1 MYELMDFD
9 QSAGTYIPPSGPIIP
24 DAMDC
29 MRCGMCLS
37 SCPTYQLTQD
47 EQEGPRQRVR
57 TLSRLLVGQETLS
70 NEAVEHL
77 QNCLQCRAC
86 EAVCPSKM
94 DYGELFDQAQL
105 QLASPETRHFYGRI
119 ALNLVAK
126 KRWFKSV
133 LPLVKFFQLSG
144 LQALS
149 RKLGILALIGLSR
162 ADNIAPVPT
171 LKCLKPNYPVAEKR
185 GVVALFSGCLSD
197 HFDRQTL
204 NDAIQVLNAL
214 GYEVLVPERQSCC
227 GAMHLHNGE
236 AENAKQLMR
245 HNLKVFNAL
254 SMQAV
259 IYCATGCGSQLQEY
273 QHILANDEQE
283 LLAFQSKL
291 QEVSEFINHNWP
303 ANLALEP
310 CAKEVLVHEP
320 CSQRNVLKN
329 QSAVYAMLSRIPE
342 LDVRELAENNLC
354 CGAAGSYM
362 LTHPEN
368 ADALRYLKWQQV
380 ESRGAD
386 YLVTSNI
393 GCALQLKTVAQS
405 NTRIEIIHPVSLL
418 ARQINR
424 KI

>member
-9 QSAGTYIPPSGPIIP
+9 QGAETYIPPSGPNIP

-29 MRCGMCLS
+29 VRCGLCLS

-47 EQEGPRQRVR
+47 EQEGPRQRVH
-57 TLSRLLVGQETLS
+57 TLSRLLVGQEALS
-70 NEAVEHL
+70 SEAVKHL

-105 QLASPETRHFYGRI
+105 QLASPETRHFYARI
-119 ALNLVAK
+119 ALDLVAK

-144 LQALS
+144 LQVLS
-149 RKLGILALIGLSR
+149 RKLGILDLIGLSR
-162 ADNIAPVPT
+162 VDNIAPMPT
-171 LKCLKPNYPVAEKR
+171 LKGLQSNYPVAEKR
-185 GVVALFSGCLSD
+185 GVVALFSGCLTD

-204 NDAIQVLNAL
+204 NNAIQVLNAI
-214 GYEVLVPERQSCC
+214 GYEVLVPGQQSCC
-227 GAMHLHNGE
+227 GAIHLHNGDPE
-236 AENAKQLMR
+236 SAKQLMR
-245 HNLKVFNAL
+245 NNLKVFNAL
-254 SMQAV
+254 PVQAV

-273 QHILANDEQE
+273 QRILENDEQE

-291 QEVSEFINHNWP
+291 YEVSEFINHNWP
-303 ANLALEP
+303 SNLALEP
-310 CAKEVLVHEP
+310 CAKEALVHEP

-329 QSAVYAMLSRIPE
+329 QQAVYAMLSRIPE
-342 LDVRELAENNLC
+342 LEVSELAENNLC

-368 ADALRYLKWQQV
+368 ADALRDLKWQQV
-380 ESRGAD
+380 DSRGAD
-386 YLVTSNI
+386 YLVTANI

-405 NTRIEIIHPVSLL
+405 NTNIEILHPVSLL